1 MKKLF
6 NNIKVIVII
15 LIGVT
20 ILFSL
25 LGTFRIS
32 MIENMDDSVPKCYA
46 DVVTAQNDNQ
56 SAGYASY
63 NENINNSKYVLKTQI
78 VPPKGT
84 VCPMKISDSA
94 SNYLDSITKEPS
106 VEISESEDSTTSN
119 SYDISIDETNISN
132 DDNSND
138 DNSNDDTSQYDT
150 TNEPDT
156 QVPYEENIQ
165 TSMSPNSQMNQPDT
179 CPPCPACERC
189 PEPAFECKKVPNYRS
204 PSIGQY
210 LPMPILTDFS
220 KF

>member
-1 MKKLF
+1 MKKIF
-6 NNIKVIVII
+6 NHIKVIIII

-25 LGTFRIS
+25 LGAFRIS
-32 MIENMDDSVPKCYA
+32 TIENMDDLVPKCYT
-46 DVVTAQNDNQ
+46 DVLTDDMDNE
-56 SAGYASY
+56 SAGYTSY
-63 NENINNSKYVLKTQI
+63 NENINNSKYILKTQI

-84 VCPMKISDSA
+84 VCPMQISGPA
-94 SNYLDSITKEPS
+94 SNYLDSITKEPEIVD
-106 VEISESEDSTTSN
+106 VEINESEDSTN
-119 SYDISIDETNISN
+119 SYNISIDDTR
-132 DDNSND
+132 NSPDINK
-138 DNSNDDTSQYDT
+138 QDT

-156 QVPYEENIQ
+156 QVPYD
-165 TSMSPNSQMNQPDT
+165 TSRQMLSDIKGSISQINQQKSQSDT